1 MRMRV
6 KKWARPELLACPF
19 YIPEPG
25 EMRGKWRSAFSK
37 DQPLHIELG
46 CGKGVSTCQM
56 ALHEK
61 ENNFVAVDLITSV
74 LGVAKRNAEEA
85 YRGVREMDK
94 LLLCNFDIEYIDSFF
109 APEDKVERIY
119 ISFCNPWNQRPKQA
133 KHRLTHPRQ
142 LLKYRQIMKDEG
154 EIYFKT
160 DDDKLFK
167 DSVSYFE
174 SCGFDIAYITYD
186 LHESGFTPNYET
198 EHEKMFTNEGVKIK
212 FLIAKMRPDFKMEAD
227 TASDA
232 DGEEN

>member
-6 KKWARPELLACPF
+6 KKWARPELSVCPF
-19 YIPEPG
+19 YVAEPG
-25 EMRGKWRSAFSK
+25 EMRGKWREAFKK

-56 ALHEK
+56 ALSEDS
-61 ENNFVAVDLITSV
+61 NNFVAVDLITSV
-74 LGVAKRNAEEA
+74 LGVAKRNAESA
-85 YRGVREMDK
+85 YKGVREIDN
-94 LLLCNFDIEYIDSFF
+94 LILCNFDIEYIDSFF
-109 APEDKVERIY
+109 ASEDSVERIY

-142 LLKYRQIMKDEG
+142 LLKYREIMKDGG

-167 DSVSYFE
+167 DSVGYFE
-174 SCGFDIAYITYD
+174 SCGFDIKFITYD

-212 FLIAKMRPDFKMEAD
+212 FLIAEKRSGFETTAD
-227 TASDA
+227 AALDA
-232 DGEEN
+232 DEE

>member
-6 KKWARPELLACPF
+6 KKWARPELSVCPF
-19 YIPEPG
+19 YVKEPG
-25 EMRGKWRSAFSK
+25 EMRGKWREAFKK

-46 CGKGVSTCQM
+46 CGKGVSTSEM
-56 ALHEK
+56 AFSES

-74 LGVAKRNAEEA
+74 LGVCKRNAEDR
-85 YRGVREMDK
+85 YRGKREVDN

-109 APEDKVERIY
+109 APEDQVERIY

-142 LLKYRQIMKDEG
+142 LLKYRQIMKDSG

-167 DSVSYFE
+167 DSIGYFE
-174 SCGFDIAYITYD
+174 TTGFEITYITYD
-186 LHESGFTPNYET
+186 LHESSFSPNYET
-198 EHEKMFTNEGVKIK
+198 EHEKMFTKEGVKTK
-212 FLIAKMRPDFKMEAD
+212 FLIAKMIEQAD
-227 TASDA
+227 LPIEDA
-232 DGEEN
+232 HEQDEE